1 MMTMMMM
8 LNTQLAYDVYMVSRP
23 EKSPITVLSSFSS
36 SIQVLFFFFF
46 LFVLV
51 LNKSH
56 FGLLEHD

>member
-36 SIQVLFFFFF
+36 SIQLFFFLFFFFDF
-46 LFVLV
+46 D

-56 FGLLEHD
+56 FGLFEHD